1 MTTYKT
7 FKTTFG
13 KSEWT
18 VIVANGKF
26 NYVSVGKKTHVR
38 VPYGKQFSSFE
49 KAIENYK
56 DKNVK
61 LYLELI
67 SLGFII
73 EKSTLVSE

>member
-1 MTTYKT
+1 MTTYKSYAT
-7 FKTTFG
+7 SFG
-13 KSEWT
+13 KSEWK
-18 VIVANGKF
+18 VIVATGKF
-26 NYVSVGKKTHVR
+26 NYISIAKKTHLR
-38 VPYGKQFSSFE
+38 VPFYKDFASFE

-56 DKNVK
+56 DKNLK

>member
-18 VIVANGKF
+18 VIVASGKF

-38 VPYGKQFSSFE
+38 VAYGKEFPSIE

-56 DKNVK
+56 DVNLK

-67 SLGFII
+67 GMGLII
-73 EKSTLVSE
+73 ERSSFEA

>member
-1 MTTYKT
+1 MTTYKSYT
-7 FKTTFG
+7 TTFG
-13 KSEWT
+13 KSEWR
-18 VIVANGKF
+18 VIVSTGNR
-26 NYVSVGKKTHVR
+26 NQVSVAKVTTLRRPFYKD
-38 VPYGKQFSSFE
+38 FASFE
-49 KAIENYK
+49 NAIENYK

>member
-49 KAIENYK
+49 NAIENYK